1 MKTYLVTGI
10 AGFIGSAI
18 ARRLLANG
26 HRVVGVDN
34 FLTGLKE
41 NVPPKAKFFKVDIS
55 KSSELKVLN
64 KFKFDAVLHLAA
76 QTSAEIS
83 FENPTKDLLINS
95 LGTLNLLE
103 YCKDHKVKRFIYASS
118 TSVYGDVDEK
128 PVSITRAANPKSY
141 YGITKLAGEY
151 YVQTFSDRM
160 DTTSFRI
167 FNVYGPGQNMGN
179 LKQGMV
185 SIYMYYFMK
194 NKPVIV
200 KGSKNRFRDFTYID
214 DIVEAWVKAIHNPKT
229 YGKKYNLAA
238 GRKTTV
244 GKLLEQMALS
254 WNDPKHSIQFVGGT
268 PKDQFGS
275 YADIRPVMR
284 DLNWKPKTNL
294 KKGLDNFVKWARKN
308 SKRWR

>member
-1 MKTYLVTGI
+1 MKTYLVTGV

-18 ARRLLANG
+18 ARKLLESG
-26 HRVVGVDN
+26 HKVVGIDN

-41 NVPPKAKFFKVDIS
+41 NIPSKAKFFKADIS
-55 KSSELKVLN
+55 KMGELKALN

-118 TSVYGDVDEK
+118 TSIYGDVDEK

-141 YGITKLAGEY
+141 YGITKLAGEH

-160 DTTSFRI
+160 NTTIFRI

-200 KGSKNRFRDFTYID
+200 KGSKDRFRDFTYID
-214 DIVEAWVKAIHNPKT
+214 DIVNAWAKAIDAPKT
-229 YGKKYNLAA
+229 YGKTYNLAA
-238 GRKTTV
+238 GKKTTV
-244 GKLLEQMALS
+244 EQLLKHVALS
-254 WNDPKHSIQFVGGT
+254 WGKPSYPIEYVGGT

-275 YADIRPVMR
+275 YADVKPIIR
-284 DLNWKPKTNL
+284 DLNWKPRVGL
-294 KKGLDNFVKWARKN
+294 KEGLDNFVKWAKDN
-308 SKRWR
+308 SERW